1 MLSKKHKIL
10 IVDDEPDVLDL
21 IKDVLEYDNNY
32 EVFTAI
38 SGEEALKI
46 FEEVNF
52 SLVLSDQYMNG
63 MNGIELLEK
72 VKKISPDTIRII
84 MTGFLDISNAVQAIN
99 KGEVYKYIS
108 KPWDIDFLRNTI
120 NRAVEHYEAILETK
134 RLQMDLLRANTELEF
149 KVQERTKE
157 LEGSLEN
164 LTEINFE
171 LDKANN
177 KISESYRALVQSEKL
192 SSLGLMAGTIAHD
205 IKNPLSII
213 SGQAQL
219 MKMIIEP
226 TNDLHK
232 YLDAI
237 LGQVTRI
244 TKLVETIKNF
254 VRKSPENNFE
264 EVDLRDAFSECLVLT
279 EKLLKMNNVAVF
291 QEFPL
296 QIPKVRGNKTKLEQ
310 VFMNIIQNAGQ
321 AMEGLGGEL
330 KIKCS
335 IFENKILIELSDT
348 GPGIPDEIQKSIF
361 TPFFTTKT
369 KNKGTGLGLSI
380 SQSII
385 SEHEGSI
392 ELESQIGVG
401 TKFKIALPTIIG
413 NSH

>member
-1 MLSKKHKIL
+1 MLSNKHKIL

-21 IKDVLEYDNNY
+21 VKDIFEFDNTYN
-32 EVFTAI
+32 VFTAV

-46 FEEVNF
+46 FEDINF
-52 SLVLSDQYMNG
+52 SLVLSDQHMSG
-63 MNGIELLEK
+63 MSGIEFLEE

-84 MTGFLDISNAVQAIN
+84 MTGYVDVANAVQAIN
-99 KGEVYKYIS
+99 KGEVYKYIT
-108 KPWDIDFLRNTI
+108 KPWDIDFLRTTV
-120 NRAVEHYEAILETK
+120 NRAVEHYEAIAETK
-134 RLQMDLLRANTELEF
+134 RLQMDLQRANTELEF
-149 KVQERTKE
+149 KVKERTKE
-157 LEGSLEN
+157 LEDSLKK

-219 MKMIIEP
+219 VKMIIEP
-226 TNDLHK
+226 KSDLHK
-232 YLDAI
+232 YVDSI

-254 VRKSPENNFE
+254 VRKSPETNTE
-264 EVDLRDAFSECLVLT
+264 EIDLRDAFSECLVLT
-279 EKLLKMNNVAVF
+279 EKLLKMNNVAVS
-291 QEFPL
+291 QDFPS

-330 KIKCS
+330 KIRCALN
-335 IFENKILIELSDT
+335 ENKILIELSDT

-361 TPFFTTKT
+361 TPFFTTKAE
-369 KNKGTGLGLSI
+369 NKGTGLGLSI

-385 SEHEGSI
+385 SEHKGSI
-392 ELESQIGVG
+392 ELESKIGVG
-401 TKFKIALPTIIG
+401 TKFKIALPIIV
-413 NSH
+413 N